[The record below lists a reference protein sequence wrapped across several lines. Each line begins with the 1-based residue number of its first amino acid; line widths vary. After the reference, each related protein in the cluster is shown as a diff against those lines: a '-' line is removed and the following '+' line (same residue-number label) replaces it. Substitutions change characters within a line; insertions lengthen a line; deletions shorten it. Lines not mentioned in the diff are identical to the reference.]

1 MVDYDNQLV
10 ENLPKPVYT
19 LEQAKNS
26 VAIKRCFHKTKKV
39 TNDTCV
45 IVSNEDFM
53 CNWTYNQLKKYGF
66 TEIYF
71 MSEWNKRTIPYKMTP
86 RCKENF
92 WLEVNVA
99 DHCNLN
105 CQCCD
110 HFAPIADKYLLDIDE
125 FERDMNRLA
134 ELMDGKMGIFKI
146 QGGEPT
152 LHPQLID
159 FMRITREKFPTS
171 TIFFFTNGIL
181 LLSLEKGKNGNLWQA
196 MKDYDVTLMITTYPL
211 NIDFEKLDAKAKEY
225 GLKYERFV
233 EVGKVDPHAIGENKY
248 YGKDIDKL
256 SVHHPFDLKGK
267 VPKYEYVSCYQF
279 NESITLRHGKIYT
292 CPFIPSKIHNLILIG
307 GEPLLVKNLNEFL
320 EFVAT
325 KRKIKNIYI
334 VSNGTLVPSD
344 KLISAMK
351 KYRKKFTYWLSDYS
365 GNEKLQPILKKEQIF
380 NILNKHKIKYVF
392 NESLQWNACSPPKD
406 NKRSREDIIAYYK
419 RCLHPCLSVISG
431 KLTQCPRTSTYLTLG
446 MLPSN
451 ILSLDLKKNIK
462 KKDLYEFYN
471 NDYYPSCNYCNFH
484 EDFLLPKVIPAIQK
498 R

>member
-1 MVDYDNQLV
+1 MAIKDNPNIVQVEDMVKYLGKHKHVFIYDCKEPQVLIEKFLRSCDIVVDGFLVDYDSQLI
-10 ENLPKPVYT
+10 EGLPKPVYT

-211 NIDFEKLDAKAKEY
+211 NIDFEKLDAKAREY

-292 CPFIPSKIHNLILIG
+292 CPFIPYVGYFNKHFNQHLDVTENDFIDIYKAKSYEEIA
-307 GEPLLVKNLNEFL
+307 EFCTHRTD
-320 EFVAT
+320 FC
-325 KRKIKNIYI
+325 KYCDIKHRE
-334 VSNGTLVPSD
+334 
-344 KLISAMK
+344 A
-351 KYRKKFTYWLSDYS
+351 KKFAIS
-365 GNEKLQPILKKEQIF
+365 KKEIT
-380 NILNKHKIKYVF
+380 
-392 NESLQWNACSPPKD
+392 EW
-406 NKRSREDIIAYYK
+406 
-419 RCLHPCLSVISG
+419 
-431 KLTQCPRTSTYLTLG
+431 T
-446 MLPSN
+446 
-451 ILSLDLKKNIK
+451 
-462 KKDLYEFYN
+462 
-471 NDYYPSCNYCNFH
+471 
-484 EDFLLPKVIPAIQK
+484 
-498 R
+498 

>member
-1 MVDYDNQLV
+1 
-10 ENLPKPVYT
+10 
-19 LEQAKNS
+19 
-26 VAIKRCFHKTKKV
+26 
-39 TNDTCV
+39 
-45 IVSNEDFM
+45 M

-292 CPFIPSKIHNLILIG
+292 CPFIPYVGYFNKHFNQHLDVTENDFIDIYKAKSYEEIA
-307 GEPLLVKNLNEFL
+307 EFCTHRTD
-320 EFVAT
+320 FC
-325 KRKIKNIYI
+325 KYCDIKHRE
-334 VSNGTLVPSD
+334 
-344 KLISAMK
+344 A
-351 KYRKKFTYWLSDYS
+351 KKFAIS
-365 GNEKLQPILKKEQIF
+365 KKEIT
-380 NILNKHKIKYVF
+380 
-392 NESLQWNACSPPKD
+392 EW
-406 NKRSREDIIAYYK
+406 
-419 RCLHPCLSVISG
+419 
-431 KLTQCPRTSTYLTLG
+431 T
-446 MLPSN
+446 
-451 ILSLDLKKNIK
+451 
-462 KKDLYEFYN
+462 
-471 NDYYPSCNYCNFH
+471 
-484 EDFLLPKVIPAIQK
+484 
-498 R
+498 